1 MGRDKAWLPWRGR
14 PVLEHVVEQLAA
26 AVDEVLVVSAPGQT
40 LPEIPARRV
49 EDHQEG
55 LGPLAGLAAGLA
67 ACKPGLSF
75 VTASD
80 APFLSAAFIGALLAP
95 GTAAAPADGERV
107 HPLSGAYP
115 VEAAKAAQD
124 LLDQGRRRPLDLL
137 EYSRFKAL
145 PLSSLPDAQAIAGFN
160 TPSEYLAAARA
171 DTPDGVARVALV
183 SPERSTP
190 ERTREVAMGS
200 LAEVLEAAQ
209 GATRWAEGER
219 LAPGHRVALPGHA
232 DMRDLRVPIGA
243 GEEIR
248 VFEAGKNA

>member
-14 PVLEHVVEQLAA
+14 PVLEHVVEQLAT
-26 AVDEVLVVSAPGQT
+26 AVDEVLVVSAPGQI

-49 EDHQEG
+49 EDQHEG

-80 APFLSAAFIGALLAP
+80 APFLSAAFVSALLAP

-115 VEAAKAAQD
+115 VDAAEAAQE
-124 LLDQGRRRPLDLL
+124 LLDRGRRRPLDLL
-137 EYSRFKAL
+137 EYSQFKAL
-145 PLSSLPDAQAIAGFN
+145 PLSSLPGAQAVAGFN
-160 TPSEYLAAARA
+160 TPGEYLAAARA
-171 DTPDGVARVALV
+171 DTPGGVARVVFV
-183 SPERSTP
+183 SPESSTP
-190 ERTREVAMGS
+190 KRTCEVAIGS
-200 LAEVLEAAQ
+200 LAEVLEAAE

-219 LAPGHRVALPGHA
+219 LAPGHRVALPGHS

-248 VFEAGKNA
+248 VFEEARRA